1 MMLRAIMLTNNATI
15 SPESL
20 KISLCIAISDEDAC
34 NAIAINLPAHYVVTL
49 CHSLADLL
57 ASITNVLPDIVLCH
71 DDLIKDQQISVISS
85 IKGASPATRIL
96 VLGVGRV
103 IESQIEL
110 LKQGA
115 RGYFD
120 NHLPPEKLHF
130 AIHAILHGEVWVE
143 RYVIS
148 SLIDELTHV
157 ATPEISQEQQLSLA
171 LLSPKEIEVA
181 TLVSHGSTNKMIAH
195 KMAITERTVKAHL
208 TTIFQKLAI
217 FDRLSLAILFR
228 DLR

>member
-1 MMLRAIMLTNNATI
+1 MMLIDAKITAEL
-15 SPESL
+15 L
-20 KISLCIAISDEDAC
+20 KTSVCIAISDENEC
-34 NAIAINLPAHYVVTL
+34 KAIAINLPEQYVASN
-49 CHSLADLL
+49 CHTLADLL
-57 ASITNVLPDIVLCH
+57 DTIINKQPDIVLCH
-71 DDLIKDQQISVISS
+71 EDLIRDQQISLISA
-85 IKGASPATRIL
+85 IKEASPDTRIL
-96 VLGVGRV
+96 VLGVGRT
-103 IESQIEL
+103 IESQIAL

-130 AIHAILHGEVWVE
+130 AIHSILHGEVWVE

-148 SLIDELTHV
+148 SLIDELTQV
-157 ATPEISQEQQLSLA
+157 AIPKISLEQQHSLA

-181 TLVSHGSTNKMIAH
+181 TLVSHGATNKMIAY

-208 TTIFQKLAI
+208 TTIFQKLDI
-217 FDRLSLAILFR
+217 SDRLSLAIFFR

>member
-1 MMLRAIMLTNNATI
+1 MLRDATI
-15 SPESL
+15 APELS
-20 KISLCIAISDEDAC
+20 KTSVCIAISDEEVC
-34 NAIAINLPAHYVVTL
+34 NAITLNLPAHYDAIC

-57 ASITNVLPDIVLCH
+57 ISITSTQPDIVLCH
-71 DDLIKDQQISVISS
+71 DDLIKGEQLSLISS
-85 IKGASPATRIL
+85 IKEVSPSTRIL
-96 VLGVGRV
+96 ILGVGRT
-103 IESQIEL
+103 IESQIAL

-120 NHLPPEKLHF
+120 NNLPPEKLHF
-130 AIHAILHGEVWVE
+130 AIHAILNGEVWVE
-143 RYVIS
+143 RYIIS

-157 ATPEISQEQQLSLA
+157 PVPEISPGQQQSLA
-171 LLSPKEIEVA
+171 LLSPKEMEVA
-181 TLVSHGSTNKMIAH
+181 MLVSHGSTNKMIAH

-217 FDRLSLAILFR
+217 FDRLSLAIFFR

>member
-1 MMLRAIMLTNNATI
+1 MLKDAMIT
-15 SPESL
+15 PELVKASV
-20 KISLCIAISDEDAC
+20 CIAISDEHEC
-34 NAIAINLPAHYVVTL
+34 NALAEGLPANYVATR
-49 CHSLADLL
+49 CHSLAKLL
-57 ASITNVLPDIVLCH
+57 VTITGAQPDIVLCQ
-71 DDLIKDQQISVISS
+71 DELIKGEEASLIAS
-85 IKGASPATRIL
+85 IKESSPATRIL
-96 VLGVGRV
+96 ILGVGRT
-103 IESQIEL
+103 IESQIAL

-130 AIHAILHGEVWVE
+130 AIHAILNGEVWVE

-157 ATPEISQEQQLSLA
+157 TSPEITLEQQQSLA

-181 TLVSHGSTNKMIAH
+181 MLVSHGSTNKMIAH

-217 FDRLSLAILFR
+217 FDRLSLAIFFR

>member
-1 MMLRAIMLTNNATI
+1 MLIDATI
-15 SPESL
+15 TPELS
-20 KISLCIAISDEDAC
+20 KTNVCVAIPNEDECKAVS
-34 NAIAINLPAHYVVTL
+34 INLPAHYVATN
-49 CHSLADLL
+49 CHTLADLL
-57 ASITNVLPDIVLCH
+57 DTIINKRPKLVLCH
-71 DDLIKDQQISVISS
+71 EDLIREQQISLISS
-85 IKGASPATRIL
+85 IKKTSPASRIL
-96 VLGVGRV
+96 VLGVGRS
-103 IESQIEL
+103 IESQIAL

-130 AIHAILHGEVWVE
+130 AMHSILNGEVWVE

-157 ATPEISQEQQLSLA
+157 EPPKISAEQQQSLA

-181 TLVSHGSTNKMIAH
+181 TLVSHGATNKMIAY

-208 TTIFQKLAI
+208 TTIFQKLDI
-217 FDRLSLAILFR
+217 SDRLSLAIFFR

>member
-1 MMLRAIMLTNNATI
+1 MMLRDSTI
-15 SPESL
+15 TPKVSKTSV
-20 KISLCIAISDEDAC
+20 CVAISDKDAC
-34 NAIAINLPAHYVVTL
+34 NAIAMNLPAHYVAM
-49 CHSLADLL
+49 CCYSLEDLL
-57 ASITNVLPDIVLCH
+57 AMITNVQPDIVLCH
-71 DDLIKDQQISVISS
+71 DDLTKGEQTSLVSSV
-85 IKGASPATRIL
+85 KEACLTTRIL
-96 VLGVGRV
+96 VLGVGRT

-157 ATPEISQEQQLSLA
+157 AIPEISQEQQLSLA
-171 LLSPKEIEVA
+171 SLSPKEIEVA
-181 TLVSHGSTNKMIAH
+181 TLVSHGSTNKMIAY

-208 TTIFQKLAI
+208 TAIFQKLAI
-217 FDRLSLAILFR
+217 CDRLSLAIFFR